1 MSQRPLILITNDD
14 GITSPGLHAAAEAVA
29 DLGDLL
35 IVAPKT
41 QRTSAGRGL
50 PPVHD
55 KAIYET
61 QIPLNGGFHP
71 AYTADVS
78 PAQAVVLALIELA
91 PRPIDLCLS
100 GINFG
105 ENVGTG
111 VTISGTVGA
120 ALEAACSGIPALAL
134 SLETP
139 AIYHYHPSDEID
151 FSAAAHFTRYFARQA
166 LERGLP
172 PNVDILKI
180 DIPAGATPQTPWRI
194 GRISRQRYYETLP
207 SGRTRLDEQKGMSYR
222 VKIDP
227 QRLETDSDIHILRMD
242 HQVAVVPMTID
253 LTAPVA
259 LAELAKFLNGG
270 GDKAIWRGIIRR
282 TIALSLFLLTMPV
295 EK

>member
-35 IVAPKT
+35 IVAPNS
-41 QRTSAGRGL
+41 QRTSTGRSFPL
-50 PPVHD
+50 VKD

-71 AYTADVS
+71 AYSADAS
-78 PAQAVVLALIELA
+78 PAQAVVLALIELTT
-91 PRPIDLCLS
+91 RPIDLCIS

-105 ENVGTG
+105 ENVGSG
-111 VTISGTVGA
+111 VTISGTIGA
-120 ALEAACSGIPALAL
+120 ALEAACSGIPALAM

-139 AIYHYHPSDEID
+139 AAYHYHHSDEID
-151 FSAAAHFTRYFARQA
+151 FSAAAHFTHYFARKT

-172 PNVDILKI
+172 SGVDILKI
-180 DIPAGATPQTPWRI
+180 DIPAGATPQTPWQT

-207 SGRTRLDEQKGMSYR
+207 SGRTRLDEQKAMGYQ

-227 QRLETDSDIHILRMD
+227 ERLEPDSDIYILRMAQ
-242 HQVAVVPMTID
+242 QVAVIPMTID
-253 LTAPVA
+253 LTAPVSPG
-259 LAELAKFLNGG
+259 ELSRFLNG
-270 GDKAIWRGIIRR
+270 KA
-282 TIALSLFLLTMPV
+282 LND
-295 EK
+295 